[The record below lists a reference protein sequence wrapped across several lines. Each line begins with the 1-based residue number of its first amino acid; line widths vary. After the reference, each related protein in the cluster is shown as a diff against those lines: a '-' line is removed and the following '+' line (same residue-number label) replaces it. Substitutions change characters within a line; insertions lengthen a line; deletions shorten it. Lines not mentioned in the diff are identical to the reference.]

1 MVLDQALVFLHQRL
15 FAFIGGSILS
25 ISSLALL
32 ASLAVTLQL
41 TNKKTGEAQGP
52 AGL

>member
-1 MVLDQALVFLHQRL
+1 LDQTLAFLHLRL
-15 FAFIGGSILS
+15 SAFIGGFNNRIP
-25 ISSLALL
+25 LALL
-32 ASLAVTLQL
+32 ASLAVPLQL